1 MSMENRK
8 LSIRLMDNEVW
19 WGGDITYG
27 DQMPFGRETIEIDLA
42 AGIRG
47 NQAAPLLVSSKGRYV
62 WADAP
67 IRYRFEDGLLTVVSD
82 SGEPV
87 LRGEGGNLRQAFLSA
102 SAEHFPA
109 TGTLPDARF
118 FSVPQ
123 YNLWIEL
130 QYEPTQEK
138 TLRYAE
144 SVLANGLPP
153 GVIMIDDNWMED
165 YGVWRFRSDR
175 FPDPKAMTDRLH
187 ELGFQVML
195 WTCPFVSP
203 DNAAN
208 FRMLESKGYL
218 LREERGETAIRRW
231 WNGYSAVLDCTNPD
245 AVAWYQEEL
254 QRLMDDYGIDG
265 FKLDAG
271 DPEYY
276 RASDRSAVPMHPN
289 GHCEAWA
296 AVGRRYAFNEYRA
309 CWKMGGQP
317 LVQRLRDRQHSWD
330 LNGLASLIPNGLAQG
345 LAGYAYICPDMI
357 GGGQIGDVE
366 NNPSFRID
374 QELFV
379 RYAQCSALFPMMQF
393 STAPWRVL
401 DREHLA
407 YCVEAAKLHA
417 ELGDT
422 FLALAQHASTTGEPI
437 MRHMAYVFP
446 DCGLEDVTD
455 QFMVGDRLLV
465 APVVEEG
472 ARRRVIRFPA
482 GEWLGDDGS
491 RVQGPCA
498 LEADAPLSRLP
509 HYRLVEE

>member
-1 MSMENRK
+1 MENQELR
-8 LSIRLMDNEVW
+8 IRLLEGEVW

-27 DQMPFGRETIEIDLA
+27 NEMPFGRETIEVDLTVR
-42 AGIRG
+42 IRS
-47 NQAAPLLVSSKGRYV
+47 NQAAPLLVSNKGRYV
-62 WADAP
+62 WADKP
-67 IRYRFEDGLLTVVSD
+67 IRFRFEGGLLTVYCE
-82 SGEPV
+82 SGEPI
-87 LRGEGGNLRQAFLSA
+87 LRELGGTLRQALRSA
-102 SAEHFPA
+102 AAEHFPP
-109 TGTLPDARF
+109 TGKLPDKRF
-118 FSVPQ
+118 FTVPQ

-144 SVLANGLPP
+144 AVLANGLPP

-165 YGVWRFRSDR
+165 YGVWRFRTDR

-208 FRMLESKGYL
+208 FRSLENKGFL
-218 LREERGETAIRRW
+218 LRDERGETAIRRW
-231 WNGYSAVLDCTNPD
+231 WNGYSAVLDCTNSS
-245 AVAWYQEEL
+245 AVEWYQREL
-254 QRLMDDYGIDG
+254 QKLIDMYGIDG
-265 FKLDAG
+265 FKFDAG
-271 DPEYY
+271 DPDYY
-276 RASDRSAVPMHPN
+276 RESDQSATPMHPN

-296 AVGRRYAFNEYRA
+296 AVGLGYTFNEYRA

-317 LVQRLRDRQHSWD
+317 LVQRLCDRQHSWD
-330 LNGLASLIPNGLAQG
+330 LDGLGSLIPNGLAQG
-345 LAGYAYICPDMI
+345 LSGYAYICPDMI

-407 YCVEAAKLHA
+407 HCIEAAKLHA
-417 ELGDT
+417 ALGDT
-422 FLALAQHASTTGEPI
+422 FLELAKHAAATGEPI
-437 MRHMAYVFP
+437 LRHMAYVFP
-446 DCGLEDVTD
+446 EVGFEGIID
-455 QFMVGDRLLV
+455 QFMVGDTLLA
-465 APVVEEG
+465 APVVEKG
-472 ARRRVIRFPA
+472 ARSRKIHFPA

-491 RVQGPCA
+491 KVFGPCV
-498 LEADAPLSRLP
+498 LEVNAPLSRLP
-509 HYRLVEE
+509 HYRLINR